1 MDIKPRIFIAS
12 SSDNVKYA
20 HAVHRFLNNSYAYT
34 KLWETAVAPGEY
46 TLPSLLQTFDDYDFG
61 IFLFSE
67 DDIVKIRNREYSNV
81 RDNVLFEFGLFVG
94 KHGQNSAFILT
105 PQAYLSRGRLA
116 SDLFGITVSVFDSS
130 RDENDYIDAIS
141 SECLTILAKIKRINS
156 DDSRKKT
163 LSDNPNFGICVHEAN
178 MFSELVQLISEA
190 NEKLVFYITCNER
203 LIVFDLFIAI
213 LYARLNRVTID
224 IHYFPQIQ
232 KHTNS
237 YSIEIFKQLGCN
249 TKEYPIG
256 ESPSTIAF
264 IADPE
269 NEDYGKM
276 IVKTERFTRKNV
288 YAYSYKGSIHFQAI
302 KSVSNDFQKL
312 PLLSAE
318 YIPTI
323 QRVSEIEIEKAFE
336 NIPLYKQNNCV
347 VSVVDVAVTDTFPQ
361 ADNLVREFKI
371 KQIALLNKIYFK
383 FNFDMYEATN
393 VVLAN
398 GKKHLIVPPVLEEQ
412 NGKLLVAEGH
422 TRLFMNKD
430 SSKKIKCVKIVGMT
444 MGLPSEPTKWDKIQI
459 APDSVFKLSTVK
471 EEDLQRTRKIE
482 KYLHRADWFCD

>member
-1 MDIKPRIFIAS
+1 MDKKPRIFIAS
-12 SSDNVKYA
+12 SKDNVKYA

-46 TLPSLLQTFDDYDFG
+46 TLPALLQTFDDYDFG

-67 DDIVKIRNREYSNV
+67 DDIVNIRNREYSNV
-81 RDNVLFEFGLFVG
+81 RDNVLFEFGLFIG

-105 PQAYLSRGRLA
+105 PQSYLSSGRIA
-116 SDLFGITVSVFDSS
+116 SDLFGITVSSFDCS
-130 RDENDYIDAIS
+130 REENDFIDAIS
-141 SECLTILAKIKRINS
+141 SECLTILAKIKRVNS
-156 DDSRKKT
+156 EEDRKKT

-178 MFSELVQLISEA
+178 MFSELVELISEA

-213 LYARLNRVTID
+213 LFARLNKVSID
-224 IHYFPQIQ
+224 VHYFPQIQ

-256 ESPSTIAF
+256 ESPNTIAF

-269 NEDYGKM
+269 NEDCSKM
-276 IVKTERFTRKNV
+276 IVKTERFTRKNI

-312 PLLSAE
+312 PSLDKD

-323 QRVSEIEIEKAFE
+323 KKVTETEIKDAF
-336 NIPLYKQNNCV
+336 NKIPLYKQNNCTTSIV
-347 VSVVDVAVTDTFPQ
+347 EVAVSETYPQ
-361 ADNLVREFKI
+361 SDNLVREFKI
-371 KQIALLNKIYFK
+371 RQISILNKIYSK
-383 FNFDMYEATN
+383 FDFELYEPTN
-393 VVLAN
+393 VILSN
-398 GKKHLIVPPVLEEQ
+398 GKTHLIVPPVLEEQ
-412 NGKLLVAEGH
+412 KGKLLVAEGH
-422 TRLFMNKD
+422 TRLFMNKE
-430 SSKKIKCVKIVGMT
+430 SKKKIKCIKVVGMT
-444 MGLPSEPTKWDKIQI
+444 IALPSEPTNWNKIQI

-471 EEDLQRTRKIE
+471 EEDLQKTRKIE
-482 KYLHRADWFCD
+482 KYLHRADWFID